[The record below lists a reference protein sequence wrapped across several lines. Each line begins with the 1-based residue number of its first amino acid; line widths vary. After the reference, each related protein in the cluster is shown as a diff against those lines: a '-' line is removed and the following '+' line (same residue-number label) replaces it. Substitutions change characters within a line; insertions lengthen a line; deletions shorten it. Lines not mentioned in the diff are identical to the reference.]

1 MTGHRVCLAA
11 PFCLFVAL
19 LLGACSEEPFAPLEN
34 QQEVTKPEINLARR
48 VKTQDAPSSPTA
60 PISALEDVAPHS
72 VSLTTVSSGNVAV
85 GGFDPQYCADPER
98 CDGSGGGGWEPGE
111 GYSLPGLTM
120 DTCRYRTVTGQD
132 VDGDGVDD
140 ECEWQLAYNFRPVLR
155 FSRHDG
161 DKSRETYWMAHHK
174 RSCGA
179 YYYNGVSGYCTAIL
193 DVVRIAYIL
202 GYHRDTGLFGHD
214 GDSEIIILEVAYDSY
229 DNRWKTSRAFLSAH
243 YGVVNPPADKSRW
256 WWYPEFAYP
265 SPSHFKW
272 YPRVWVADDKHA
284 NYGSKSAC
292 NSGAWLFA
300 DDCDDNTVNERVE
313 VVRSRN
319 IGERNHKLIDRT
331 TSVQGFPGTEWFWTN
346 NGDFR
351 GWLGGTNEG
360 STAYYYFL
368 SAFMS
373 WPSTIDLN
381 VF

>member
-1 MTGHRVCLAA
+1 
-11 PFCLFVAL
+11 LF
-19 LLGACSEEPFAPLEN
+19 S
-34 QQEVTKPEINLARR
+34 
-48 VKTQDAPSSPTA
+48 
-60 PISALEDVAPHS
+60 
-72 VSLTTVSSGNVAV
+72 
-85 GGFDPQYCADPER
+85 
-98 CDGSGGGGWEPGE
+98 
-111 GYSLPGLTM
+111 
-120 DTCRYRTVTGQD
+120 
-132 VDGDGVDD
+132 
-140 ECEWQLAYNFRPVLR
+140 
-155 FSRHDG
+155 
-161 DKSRETYWMAHHK
+161 
-174 RSCGA
+174 
-179 YYYNGVSGYCTAIL
+179 
-193 DVVRIAYIL
+193 
-202 GYHRDTGLFGHD
+202 HD

-243 YGVVNPPADKSRW
+243 YGVANPPADKSRW
-256 WWYPEFAYP
+256 WWYPEFTYP
-265 SPSHFKW
+265 NPSHFKW

-292 NSGAWLFA
+292 NAGAWLFS

-331 TSVQGFPGTEWFWTN
+331 TSVQGFPGTEWFWSN

-373 WPSTIDLN
+373 WPSTIDFN